1 MSELTSVL
9 IGFFFNLIVAIIL
22 VRFIYFP
29 STHSK
34 RYVLTFLAFNTV
46 IYFVLHFLI
55 SIEIGIGVGFGLFA
69 IFTILR
75 YRTDPLPVREMTYLF
90 IIAALPVMN
99 ATNTSNASWST
110 LIAANFIILLL
121 MFVLEKGWGFK
132 FESSKRVIY
141 EKIELIHP
149 ERRAEL
155 IADLENRMGIKIKRV
170 AVGKVN
176 FLKDTAEL
184 TIFYDEVRQN
194 NFSEDDQP
202 ILVAYSNSDF
212 DE

>member
-1 MSELTSVL
+1 
-9 IGFFFNLIVAIIL
+9 
-22 VRFIYFP
+22 
-29 STHSK
+29 
-34 RYVLTFLAFNTV
+34 
-46 IYFVLHFLI
+46 
-55 SIEIGIGVGFGLFA
+55 
-69 IFTILR
+69 
-75 YRTDPLPVREMTYLF
+75 
-90 IIAALPVMN
+90 
-99 ATNTSNASWST
+99 
-110 LIAANFIILLL
+110 

-155 IADLENRMGIKIKRV
+155 IADLENRLGIKIKRV

-184 TIFYDEVRQN
+184 TVFYDEVRQN
-194 NFSEDDQP
+194 NFAEDDQP
-202 ILVAYSNSDF
+202 VLVAYSNSDF

>member
-141 EKIELIHP
+141 EKIELILP

-184 TIFYDEVRQN
+184 TVFYDEVRQN
-194 NFSEDDQP
+194 NFAEDDQP
-202 ILVAYSNSDF
+202 VLVAYSNSDF

>member
-141 EKIELIHP
+141 EKIELILP

-194 NFSEDDQP
+194 NFSEEDQP

>member
-1 MSELTSVL
+1 
-9 IGFFFNLIVAIIL
+9 

-99 ATNTSNASWST
+99 ATNTGNANWST
-110 LIAANFIILLL
+110 LIAANLIILLL

-155 IADLENRMGIKIKRV
+155 IADLENRLGIKIKRV

-184 TIFYDEVRQN
+184 TVFYDEVRQN
-194 NFSEDDQP
+194 NFAEDDQP
-202 ILVAYSNSDF
+202 VLVAYSNSDF

>member
-110 LIAANFIILLL
+110 LISANFIILLL

-194 NFSEDDQP
+194 NFSEEDQP

>member
-9 IGFFFNLIVAIIL
+9 TGFFFNLIVAIIL

-29 STHSK
+29 ATRSK

-55 SIEIGIGVGFGLFA
+55 SVEIGIGVGFGLFA

-99 ATNTSNASWST
+99 ATNSENGNWPT
-110 LIAANFIILLL
+110 LIAANLIILLL

-141 EKIELIHP
+141 EKIELIQP
-149 ERRAEL
+149 EHRAEL
-155 IADLENRMGIKIKRV
+155 IADLEDRMGIKIKRV

-184 TIFYDEVRQN
+184 TLFYDEIRQN
-194 NFSEDDQP
+194 DFAEDDQP
-202 ILVAYSNSDF
+202 VLVAYNSPDF

>member
-99 ATNTSNASWST
+99 ATNTSNANWST

>member
-99 ATNTSNASWST
+99 ATNTGNTNWST
-110 LIAANFIILLL
+110 LIAANLIILLL

-149 ERRAEL
+149 DRRAEL

-194 NFSEDDQP
+194 NFAEDDQP
-202 ILVAYSNSDF
+202 VLVAYSNSDF

>member
-99 ATNTSNASWST
+99 ATNTGNANWST
-110 LIAANFIILLL
+110 LIAANLIILLL

-155 IADLENRMGIKIKRV
+155 IADLENRLGIKIKRV

-184 TIFYDEVRQN
+184 TVFYDEVRQN
-194 NFSEDDQP
+194 NFAEDDQP
-202 ILVAYSNSDF
+202 VLVAYSNSDF

>member
-99 ATNTSNASWST
+99 ATNTGNANWST
-110 LIAANFIILLL
+110 LIAANIIILLL

-155 IADLENRMGIKIKRV
+155 IADLENRLGIKIKRV

-184 TIFYDEVRQN
+184 TVFYDEVRQN
-194 NFSEDDQP
+194 NFAEDDQP
-202 ILVAYSNSDF
+202 VLVAYSNSDF

>member
-99 ATNTSNASWST
+99 ATNTGNTNWST
-110 LIAANFIILLL
+110 LIAANLIILLL

-149 ERRAEL
+149 ERWAEL
-155 IADLENRMGIKIKRV
+155 IADLENRLGIKIKRV

-184 TIFYDEVRQN
+184 TVFYDEVRQN
-194 NFSEDDQP
+194 NFAEDDQP
-202 ILVAYSNSDF
+202 VLVAYSNSDF

>member
-99 ATNTSNASWST
+99 ATNTGSANWST
-110 LIAANFIILLL
+110 LIAANLIILLL

-155 IADLENRMGIKIKRV
+155 IADLENRLGIKIKRV

-184 TIFYDEVRQN
+184 TVFYDEVRQN
-194 NFSEDDQP
+194 NFAEDDQP
-202 ILVAYSNSDF
+202 VLVAYSNSDF

>member
-184 TIFYDEVRQN
+184 TIFYDEIRQN